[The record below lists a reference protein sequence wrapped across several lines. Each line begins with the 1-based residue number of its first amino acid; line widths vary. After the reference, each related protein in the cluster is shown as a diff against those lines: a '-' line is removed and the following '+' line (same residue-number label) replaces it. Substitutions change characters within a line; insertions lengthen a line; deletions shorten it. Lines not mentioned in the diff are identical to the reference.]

1 MKLLPY
7 ALAAIG
13 VAVLFTSS
21 NSTAETAKLLDH
33 LLWDTNL
40 DFTTCSLTL
49 ETAETIS
56 DTIGYGPNAPKTKD
70 AYKKFYEYRDKAATN
85 AEDRFAVIKQELA
98 SKESAK
104 AALKDLYIY
113 WRAEIAPCV
122 TYKKSDAVT
131 SKFRLLLERVRV
143 EASW

>member
-1 MKLLPY
+1 MKRLSYLLV
-7 ALAAIG
+7 AIG
-13 VAVLFTSS
+13 AVVLFPCS
-21 NSTAETAKLLDH
+21 NSTAAAANLLDH

-40 DFTTCSLTL
+40 DFSECSLVL

-56 DTIGYGPNAPKTKD
+56 DTPGYGPNSPKTKD
-70 AYKKFYEYRDKAATN
+70 AYKKFYEYRDKAAQN
-85 AEDRFAVIKQELA
+85 AESRFAAIKQELA
-98 SKESAK
+98 SKESAET
-104 AALKDLYIY
+104 ALKELYIY
-113 WRAEIAPCV
+113 WRAELAPCL